1 MALRE
6 GQKAKALFDYE
17 ARAPDELSFK
27 RRDIIT
33 VLDKDEE
40 DEGWYRGEING
51 KTGLFPNNYVQL
63 IDKPAGEAPAA
74 AAPKAATA
82 AASSGSA
89 GGSGLEVP
97 KSVRI
102 TSFTAEYTVAEMLG
116 RGRFSQVRL
125 SLIHI

>member
-51 KTGLFPNNYVQL
+51 KTGLLPNNYVQL
-63 IDKPAGEAPAA
+63 IDKPAGEPPAA
-74 AAPKAATA
+74 ALPALKRGVCAPP
-82 AASSGSA
+82 SPPW
-89 GGSGLEVP
+89 GGN
-97 KSVRI
+97 
-102 TSFTAEYTVAEMLG
+102 LG
-116 RGRFSQVRL
+116 G
-125 SLIHI
+125 

>member
-74 AAPKAATA
+74 AAPKP
-82 AASSGSA
+82 ASAVASGA

-97 KSVRI
+97 KSV
-102 TSFTAEYTVAEMLG
+102 
-116 RGRFSQVRL
+116 
-125 SLIHI
+125 

>member
-1 MALRE
+1 MCDERSGLWLFCAATFPPRRHRSGSAHLLHRGARARLSSRCIMALRE

-63 IDKPAGEAPAA
+63 IDKPAGDPPAA
-74 AAPKAATA
+74 APP
-82 AASSGSA
+82 G
-89 GGSGLEVP
+89 E
-97 KSVRI
+97 
-102 TSFTAEYTVAEMLG
+102 
-116 RGRFSQVRL
+116 
-125 SLIHI
+125 